1 MSKINLTDEQMQT
14 VIDALNNETEVPP
27 ELLKKLSPSFFAKL
41 AEDAKFD
48 YEKLDSFKIPTI
60 EYAGKRSEAQI
71 LNHAAISGGTAP
83 LEVERCFSSGEK
95 SGVDQANFSDDW
107 QNLIIQGDNLQFL
120 KTAYLNQDP
129 LIKDQVKG
137 EVKLIYIDPPFGTKS
152 DFSGKNGESSYSD
165 KVDRAEFLEGL
176 RERLIFMREL
186 LSDDGSIYV
195 HLDQKMSHYVK
206 ILMDEIFGKDNFR
219 NEIVWCYTSGGASK
233 TSFASKHDQ
242 IFCYGK
248 TGNTLFNTQ
257 YYRRYVLIQEG
268 EEVGFDPNISYY
280 KDEEG
285 RSYRVNLALDWWT
298 DIGIISPNSKTER
311 LNYPNQKPEELL
323 ERIIESSSNLGDI
336 VMDAFAGSGTTP
348 AVAEK
353 LGRRWIA
360 ADFGKHAIYTMQKR
374 MLEISGSKAFGE
386 DEDGEYGKAAEPFCV
401 ASVGAYDFSKVM
413 NLREDKVVYTQ
424 FVCGLF
430 NISDVDE
437 ELSSKYNLPNIYAE
451 KDGDPVEVYP
461 VWDDEYL
468 SDIKVDEEYLESIIT
483 QSPRLSGTYY
493 IISPE
498 SCSRVTSMVA
508 MKNQSGG
515 EVAFKILSFPYKVLE
530 EFSRKQKIGEQP
542 ANEDNI
548 NNLISSVG
556 FYFNENIEASFDLSD
571 DGLKLV
577 DFSTDAL
584 NADGEKFADRD
595 GLAMILIDKDYDGDI
610 FTSEE
615 AVYAKDIDEDGSM
628 DLEDLTDTVG
638 VIAVDKHGNESEVI
652 VLER

>member
-1 MSKINLTDEQMQT
+1 
-14 VIDALNNETEVPP
+14 
-27 ELLKKLSPSFFAKL
+27 
-41 AEDAKFD
+41 
-48 YEKLDSFKIPTI
+48 
-60 EYAGKRSEAQI
+60 
-71 LNHAAISGGTAP
+71 
-83 LEVERCFSSGEK
+83 
-95 SGVDQANFSDDW
+95 
-107 QNLIIQGDNLQFL
+107 
-120 KTAYLNQDP
+120 
-129 LIKDQVKG
+129 
-137 EVKLIYIDPPFGTKS
+137 
-152 DFSGKNGESSYSD
+152 
-165 KVDRAEFLEGL
+165 
-176 RERLIFMREL
+176 
-186 LSDDGSIYV
+186 
-195 HLDQKMSHYVK
+195 
-206 ILMDEIFGKDNFR
+206 
-219 NEIVWCYTSGGASK
+219 
-233 TSFASKHDQ
+233 
-242 IFCYGK
+242 
-248 TGNTLFNTQ
+248 
-257 YYRRYVLIQEG
+257 
-268 EEVGFDPNISYY
+268 
-280 KDEEG
+280 
-285 RSYRVNLALDWWT
+285 
-298 DIGIISPNSKTER
+298 
-311 LNYPNQKPEELL
+311 
-323 ERIIESSSNLGDI
+323 
-336 VMDAFAGSGTTP
+336 
-348 AVAEK
+348 
-353 LGRRWIA
+353 
-360 ADFGKHAIYTMQKR
+360 
-374 MLEISGSKAFGE
+374 
-386 DEDGEYGKAAEPFCV
+386 V

-530 EFSRKQKIGEQP
+530 EFSRKQRIGEQP
-542 ANEDNI
+542 ASEDNI

-556 FYFNENIEASFDLSD
+556 FYFNENIEASFDLSN

-610 FTSEE
+610 FTMKK